1 MEIWTDGSCHPNP
14 GPGGWGYVRSD
25 GVEACG
31 GERKTT
37 NNRMEMKAILEA
49 LIKLPDGHRVTIY
62 SDSQYCVKGLTT
74 WRKGWK
80 RKGWRKKGADMP
92 NRDLWIELEGHL
104 ERIDITV
111 KWVRGHDGNWMN
123 EKADNLANDGRNG
136 FSYFK
141 EGKEVQDRD
150 VAISVLDE
158 RENFR
163 LYILQSINDIRERLD
178 CLENIINKHFQSWRK

>member
-1 MEIWTDGSCHPNP
+1 MDIWTDGSCHPNP
-14 GPGGWGYVRSD
+14 GTGGWGYARSD

-49 LIKLPDGHRVTIY
+49 LNKLPDGHKATVY

-74 WRKGWK
+74 WRNGWK
-80 RKGWRKKGADMP
+80 KKGWRKKGADMP
-92 NRDLWIELEGHL
+92 NRDLWIALDGHL
-104 ERIDITV
+104 ERLDISV
-111 KWVRGHDGNWMN
+111 KWVRGHNGNRMN
-123 EKADNLANDGRNG
+123 EKADELANEGKNG

-141 EGKEVQDRD
+141 EGKEVRYRD
-150 VAISVLDE
+150 IAISVLDE

-163 LYILQSINDIRERLD
+163 HDILKSISDIRERLD
-178 CLENIINKHFQSWRK
+178 CLENIINKHF